1 MIHKP
6 HEHIIR
12 FLIFLICIVSFSF
25 TVIHADSEYI
35 IDHAGIL
42 TVEETDALNA
52 YAEKISKQYECGTY
66 VVTTVSHTGD
76 IQNMADDLYH
86 NQYHLGQ
93 GEDKNGIMLLIS
105 VGERDYALL
114 VNGEKAENAFQYTED
129 LKKAFLD
136 DFKEDNYYS
145 GIQKYLETCS
155 YHLEEAVMGKPVKPS
170 IWSSFPIILAI
181 AAGIAGIITLIL
193 YKLNKNVRNAET
205 AAAYTSGT
213 VSVSNR
219 YDQYTH
225 TTTTSRTIQRNTSDN
240 GSSIQSG
247 KF

>member
-1 MIHKP
+1 MIRNF

-12 FLIFLICIVSFSF
+12 FLFFLLCIVSFSF
-25 TVIHADSEYI
+25 TVIHADNEYI
-35 IDHAGIL
+35 TDHAGIL
-42 TVEETDALNA
+42 TIEQTDALNT
-52 YAEKISKQYECGTY
+52 YAEKISKQYECGIY

-76 IQNMADDLYH
+76 IHNMADDLYH
-86 NQYHLGQ
+86 NQYHLGY
-93 GEDKNGIMLLIS
+93 GEEKDGIMLLIS
-105 VGERDYALL
+105 VVERDYALL

-136 DFKEDNYYS
+136 DFKEDNYQS
-145 GIQKYLETCS
+145 GIQRYLETCS
-155 YHLEEAVMGKPVKPS
+155 YHLEEAALGKPVKPS
-170 IWSSFPIILAI
+170 IWSSLLIILAVS
-181 AAGIAGIITLIL
+181 ASIAGIITLIL

-205 AAAYTSGT
+205 AAVYTSGT

-225 TTTTSRTIQRNTSDN
+225 TTTTSSTIQRNTSNN